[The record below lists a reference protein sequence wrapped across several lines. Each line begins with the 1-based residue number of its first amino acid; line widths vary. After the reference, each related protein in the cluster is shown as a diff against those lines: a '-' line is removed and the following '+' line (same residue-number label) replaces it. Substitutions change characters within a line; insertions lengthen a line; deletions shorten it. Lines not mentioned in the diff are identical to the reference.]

1 MDQSVPKLTKLASI
15 TSQIKQHKDRAGR
28 SSRKKS
34 KPALGKRKRESSSK
48 VKDSPIQIVIDN

>member
-34 KPALGKRKRESSSK
+34 KSALGKRKRDK